1 MSSLPYTLIRSKRRS
16 LSLQIN
22 KHGELIARAPMRM
35 SVDFIED
42 FINRKKD
49 WIIKHQTRIQNSES
63 RIQRKEYS
71 DKQIVEMKKE
81 LLEYIVPKVAEI
93 WKSQNLPKYTNIK
106 ITKSEWRWWSCSAR
120 NGLCFSY
127 RLAEYLNPLEKGGG
141 TRKASD
147 GGLAV
152 SEKSENQSSASQAQQ
167 LLSQGAPEDFID
179 AIIVHELAHLREK
192 NHQKPFW
199 NLVYSIMPEYEKV
212 MKVTKGEMRNF

>member
-106 ITKSEWRWWSCSAR
+106 ITKSE
-120 NGLCFSY
+120 
-127 RLAEYLNPLEKGGG
+127 
-141 TRKASD
+141 
-147 GGLAV
+147 
-152 SEKSENQSSASQAQQ
+152 
-167 LLSQGAPEDFID
+167 
-179 AIIVHELAHLREK
+179 
-192 NHQKPFW
+192 
-199 NLVYSIMPEYEKV
+199 
-212 MKVTKGEMRNF
+212 